1 MSCNKQRI
9 AWLILGV
16 CGLIL
21 PLAGCSSGG
30 GESASTTTNSSG
42 EVLSSLSTGYSVPS
56 NISAVPESTATT
68 AAANLKL
75 VTRAVA
81 NLSATTDYQKAIP
94 AKYVEE
100 PVLDQFAIIEQVL
113 NAINQTHY
121 ADNANINHGPYKAMV
136 AWADKKDGREV
147 KTLEPWVVDSRMI
160 VIDGQDVNRVLC
172 WIEEPNPNA
181 PGGIQTV
188 KAEFK
193 VYSPATFDTAG
204 NVVSYGKWELNVKF
218 NADASNFFVA
228 KAEAGSDGYTIIKIN
243 EYENFGP
250 SDVHS
255 MKGVLYRTN
264 TSGYGT
270 MEYTDWD
277 SCDQWPCTPTISKA
291 QYAYNSG
298 YLAVKKTKDIAAVNG
313 SPVVGPVA
321 YKDRSAKVEM
331 THRYGLF
338 YNENPV
344 SSGVAAGDDVTKHK
358 RFGFPI
364 AYTDDNGIPAH
375 AYYGAWQGRHQIWA
389 GESGGSL
396 AAGTTVTKEAWG
408 SAAPV
413 SYTVAPIING
423 SFTRR
428 GYVTASLTDI
438 KDVPVETWI
447 DKRYDLIYS
456 GSASAWQYC
465 SDGWL
470 DWSSGPSPTCKDFA
484 NNPQAMSDFT
494 NYAALVVGAKD
505 RKWVNIGR
513 WDNSNQQNQEYVYLA
528 AADGRATWTV
538 AGFYPAERGQDGKM
552 QSKSGESVYIPTTGD
567 QLGIGIGGSIYIAYT
582 GDFSGNPTTTGW
594 VQKEVL
600 DFNTRNWQPVF
611 GNTDTPFSPEMGREY
626 YMNSN
631 GVNYVVKRKGAT
643 EAADS
648 YDVLLEIQKTANPV
662 NCTTTNCTTIIP
674 ATADYFRTPWEP
686 GKRYDFNKDSA
697 AANHLML
704 KYLTDDPN
712 TATVD
717 ESAVETVV
725 SQGMWGLQAWS
736 TNGTS
741 VDSSD
746 DYPVDAN
753 GAQVV
758 VDQWGMP
765 TGAIRPVD
773 FNWEYCN
780 PSAGSCWGAQTYLK
794 DSSNNYAIL
803 DNPIALESISVTNR
817 LGDAKSLLLQYDGWM
832 HGLPDLYE
840 VLRQNNWTFTTEIKG
855 KIINIPAG
863 TAATDGTNGY
873 YIKPLE
879 TSVFLETVTA
889 TDISNAGGTVPALT
903 LADGINLATA
913 APTYTEHNMGAIPTV
928 TTIKYSEGV
937 LVE

>member
-1 MSCNKQRI
+1 MSYLKERI
-9 AWLILGV
+9 VWLILGV

-21 PLAGCSSGG
+21 PLAGCGSGG
-30 GESASTTTNSSG
+30 GGGSTTTNSSG
-42 EVLSSLSTGYSVPS
+42 EVLSSLTSGYSVPS
-56 NISAVPESTATT
+56 NISAVPESTAAS
-68 AAANLKL
+68 AAASLKL

-81 NLSATTDYQKAIP
+81 NLGTTTDYQKAIP

-121 ADNANINHGPYKAMV
+121 ADSVNINRGPYKAMV

-147 KTLEPWVVDSRMI
+147 KTLEPWIVDSRMI

-181 PGGIQTV
+181 PGGMQTV

-193 VYSPATFDTAG
+193 VYSPATFDTTG
-204 NVVSYGKWELNVKF
+204 NVVGYGKWELNVKF
-218 NADASNFFVA
+218 NPDASNFFVA
-228 KAEAGSDGYTIIKIN
+228 KAETGSDGYTIIKIN

-255 MKGVLYRTN
+255 MRGVLYRTN

-277 SCDQWPCTPTISKA
+277 SCAQWPCTPTISRA

-313 SPVVGPVA
+313 PPVVGPVV
-321 YKDRSAKVEM
+321 YKDRNAKVEM

-344 SSGVAAGDDVTKHK
+344 SSGVAAGDSVAKHK

-364 AYTDDNGIPAH
+364 AYTDDNGAQAH

-389 GESGGSL
+389 GENGGAL
-396 AAGTTVTKEAWG
+396 APGTTVTKEAWG

-413 SYTVAPIING
+413 RYTVAPIING

-428 GYVTASLTDI
+428 GYVAASLNDI
-438 KDVPVETWI
+438 RNVPVETWI
-447 DKRYDLIYS
+447 DKRYDLFYD
-456 GSASAWQYC
+456 GAAWQYC

-470 DWSSGPSPTCKDFA
+470 DWSGGPPPTCVDFVS
-484 NNPQAMSDFT
+484 NLPKPMINFT
-494 NYAALVVGAKD
+494 NYAALVVGAED

-513 WDNSNQQNQEYVYLA
+513 WDNGQNQEYVYLA
-528 AADGRATWTV
+528 AADGRVTWSG
-538 AGFYPAERGQDGKM
+538 AGFYPAARGQDGKM
-552 QSKSGESVYIPTTGD
+552 LSVFAGSVYSPIAGS

-582 GDFSGNPTTTGW
+582 GNFSGNPTTTGW
-594 VQKEVL
+594 VQKEVV

-631 GVNYVVKRKGAT
+631 GVNYVVKRKSTT
-643 EAADS
+643 ETADD

-662 NCTTTNCTTIIP
+662 NCTTNNCTAIIP
-674 ATADYFRTPWEP
+674 ATAAYFRTPWEP
-686 GKRYDFNKDSA
+686 SKQYAFVKDPT
-697 AANHLML
+697 AANHLLL

-712 TATVD
+712 TAAVD

-736 TNGTS
+736 NGNNGIRG
-741 VDSSD
+741 DND

-753 GAQVV
+753 GAQVAV
-758 VDQWGMP
+758 NQWGMP
-765 TGAIRPVD
+765 TGATRPVD

-794 DSSNNYAIL
+794 DSLNNYAIL
-803 DNPIALESISVTNR
+803 DDPVALESITVTNR

-863 TAATDGTNGY
+863 TAATDGTDGY

-889 TDISNAGGTVPALT
+889 TDIGNAGGIVPVLT

-913 APTYTEHNMGAIPTV
+913 VPTYNEHNMGNIPTV